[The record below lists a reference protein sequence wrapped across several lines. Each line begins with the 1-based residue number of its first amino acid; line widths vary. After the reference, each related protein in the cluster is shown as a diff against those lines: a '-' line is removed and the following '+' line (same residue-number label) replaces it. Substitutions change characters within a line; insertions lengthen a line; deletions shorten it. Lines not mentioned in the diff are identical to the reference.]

1 MERKVNK
8 KIESYLTSFKD
19 AIRDKTT
26 ELNIIDSEHLLQFIY
41 NYERLVIE
49 KEDLANRKRLKNIV
63 PHYDRCCSRRANN
76 EQCTRRKKEGCSY
89 CGTHMKGTPHGIID
103 SMDKDSS
110 KIKTT
115 KTELWAQ
122 DIQGIIYYLDKSN
135 NVYSAEDIV
144 SNNPT
149 PKIFAKYIKKGEN
162 YEIVDNSFTDC

>member
-8 KIESYLTSFKD
+8 KIETYLTAFKD

-26 ELNIIDSEHLLQFIY
+26 DLNIESDDLLQFIY

-63 PHYDRCCSRRANN
+63 PNYDRCCSKRANN
-76 EQCTRRKKEGCSY
+76 EQCTRRKKEGCEY

-103 SMDKDSS
+103 SSDKDSS
-110 KIKTT
+110 KITTT
-115 KTELWAQ
+115 KIELWAQ
-122 DIQGIIYYLDKSN
+122 DIQGIIYYLDKCN

-144 SNNPT
+144 SNKSNP
-149 PKIFAKYIKKGEN
+149 KVFAKYIKKGDN
-162 YEIVDNSFTDC
+162 YEIIHNSYEC

>member
-26 ELNIIDSEHLLQFIY
+26 NLNIDSDDLLQFIY
-41 NYERLVIE
+41 NYDRLVIE

-89 CGTHMKGTPHGIID
+89 CGTHMKGTPHGIVD
-103 SMDKDSS
+103 ALDKDSS

-115 KTELWAQ
+115 KIELWAQ
-122 DIQGIIYYLDKSN
+122 DIQGIIYYLDKCN

-144 SNNPT
+144 SNNPN

-162 YEIVDNSFTDC
+162 YEIDNNSFTDC